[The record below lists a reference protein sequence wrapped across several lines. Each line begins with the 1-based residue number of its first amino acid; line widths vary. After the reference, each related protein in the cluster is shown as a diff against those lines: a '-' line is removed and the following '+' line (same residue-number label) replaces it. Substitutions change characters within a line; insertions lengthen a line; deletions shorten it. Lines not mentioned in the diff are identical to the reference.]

1 MMVWT
6 SGGSSPIMSAVARG
20 GEVGGIRLLRPDT
33 IDLVFRE
40 QLNGVDLVLG
50 VPLRWG
56 IGYGLPRLDILPWVP
71 DEKICYWGGWGGSM
85 IVMDVGRRMTISC
98 MMNKMG
104 PGVVGSD
111 RGAEYGQA
119 IYDAVTR

>member
-1 MMVWT
+1 
-6 SGGSSPIMSAVARG
+6 
-20 GEVGGIRLLRPDT
+20 
-33 IDLVFRE
+33 
-40 QLNGVDLVLG
+40 
-50 VPLRWG
+50 
-56 IGYGLPRLDILPWVP
+56 
-71 DEKICYWGGWGGSM
+71 M
-85 IVMDVGRRMTISC
+85 IVMDVGRRMTISY

>member
-85 IVMDVGRRMTISC
+85 IVMDVGRRMTIS
-98 MMNKMG
+98 
-104 PGVVGSD
+104 
-111 RGAEYGQA
+111 
-119 IYDAVTR
+119 

>member
-1 MMVWT
+1 
-6 SGGSSPIMSAVARG
+6 
-20 GEVGGIRLLRPDT
+20 L
-33 IDLVFRE
+33 
-40 QLNGVDLVLG
+40 Q
-50 VPLRWG
+50 
-56 IGYGLPRLDILPWVP
+56 PRLDILPGVP

-85 IVMDVGRRMTISC
+85 IVLDVGRRMTISC